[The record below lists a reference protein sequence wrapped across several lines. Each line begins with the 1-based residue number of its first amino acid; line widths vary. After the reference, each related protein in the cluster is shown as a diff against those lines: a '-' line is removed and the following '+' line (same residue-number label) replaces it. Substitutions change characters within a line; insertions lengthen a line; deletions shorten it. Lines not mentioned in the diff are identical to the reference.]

1 MKIRTDY
8 VSNSSSCSFFIEL
21 DTQEAVD
28 AFKEIAHKFN
38 NNEVDLSLYQDFE
51 AVCNWDPY
59 GSSEHGKSS
68 INKLVEML
76 EVGEWVKC
84 DAGEDHDLN
93 YRNRFDRMVD
103 VVESSPVKFKIYKDP
118 DAHTTYYNG
127 LEFPE

>member
-28 AFKEIAHKFN
+28 AFKEIAQKFN
-38 NNEVDLSLYQDFE
+38 KNEVDLFLYQDFDSIFR
-51 AVCNWDPY
+51 WDPY
-59 GSSEHGKSS
+59 DSSRYDESS
-68 INKLVEML
+68 INKRVEMI

-84 DAGEDHDLN
+84 DAGEDHDLD
-93 YRNRFDRMVD
+93 YRNRFGRMVD
-103 VVESSPVKFKIYKDP
+103 VVESSPIKFKIYEDP
-118 DAHTTYYNG
+118 DAHTTYHNG